1 MSENLSST
9 FPYNSSSSTD
19 GLPNSTDEDC
29 ILADSN
35 AEKVVMVLAYFIILL
50 VSLVGNSLVIL
61 VFYKNKQLRRSIN
74 YYVLNMAVSDL
85 FTPLTIM
92 PVNIVHI
99 ISGSPAFMVDTPLV
113 LGKIL
118 CKLCYFLP
126 DVSLMVSIQ
135 SLLLISVDRFIAVV
149 FPLQMKLISSK
160 VRFICISCTWI
171 VAIAVH
177 APYFYTFKLIP
188 DGNSYKCLK
197 RWGANHDK
205 IHSRYVT
212 AVFITFYLVPIFVLV
227 VLYCTIA
234 WSLKRRHKRRKS
246 MCTSYRSGSHQ
257 VSIRLSVA
265 ILTAY
270 AFCIGPHSVYVFI
283 RTFMWHW
290 RVPPICAFKTVI
302 PFVSRFMAFSW
313 SAINPCI
320 CFTFNKNYQNGLKGI
335 ITARSGATNLRTT
348 TGTTTLRKRATSSG
362 TERICLRVIEKE
374 EEEDEKQDEQKEGQE
389 ELQKEGEEDY
399 QEITEVRTER
409 RSDEEEVLK
418 KEWEEEGQI

>member
-1 MSENLSST
+1 
-9 FPYNSSSSTD
+9 
-19 GLPNSTDEDC
+19 
-29 ILADSN
+29 
-35 AEKVVMVLAYFIILL
+35 
-50 VSLVGNSLVIL
+50 
-61 VFYKNKQLRRSIN
+61 
-74 YYVLNMAVSDL
+74 
-85 FTPLTIM
+85 
-92 PVNIVHI
+92 
-99 ISGSPAFMVDTPLV
+99 MVDTPLV
-113 LGKIL
+113 LGNIL

-135 SLLLISVDRFIAVV
+135 SLMLISVDRLIAVV
-149 FPLQMKLISSK
+149 FPLQIKLISFK

-171 VAIAVH
+171 IAIAVH

-212 AVFITFYLVPIFVLV
+212 AVFSTFYLAPIFVLV

-234 WSLKRRHKRRKS
+234 WSLNRRHKRRKS
-246 MCTSYRSGSHQ
+246 MSSSYRSGSHQ

-265 ILTAY
+265 ILSAY
-270 AFCIGPHSVYVFI
+270 AFCIAPHSVFVFI

-290 RVPPICAFKTVI
+290 RDPPIGAFKTVI
-302 PFVSRFMAFSW
+302 PFVSFFMAYSW

-320 CFTFNKNYQNGLKGI
+320 CFTFSKKYQNGLKGI

-374 EEEDEKQDEQKEGQE
+374 EEDDDEKQDEQKEGQE
-389 ELQKEGEEDY
+389 VLRQERKEDY
-399 QEITEVRTER
+399 QESTEVRTER

>member
-1 MSENLSST
+1 MSENSSST
-9 FPYNSSSSTD
+9 SLYNSSSSTYEP
-19 GLPNSTDEDC
+19 PNTADEGC

-35 AEKVVMVLAYFIILL
+35 AEKVLMVLAYFIILL

-92 PVNIVHI
+92 PVIIVRI
-99 ISGSPAFMVDTPLV
+99 ISGSTAFMVDTPLV
-113 LGKIL
+113 LGNIL

-126 DVSLMVSIQ
+126 DVSIVVSIE
-135 SLLLISVDRFIAVV
+135 SLLLISVDRLIAVV
-149 FPLQMKLISSK
+149 FPLQLKLISSK

-188 DGNSYKCLK
+188 DGNSYNCLK

-212 AVFITFYLVPIFVLV
+212 AVFITFYLVPIFVLA

-246 MCTSYRSGSHQ
+246 MSASYRSGSHQ
-257 VSIRLSVA
+257 ENTHIIRLSVA
-265 ILTAY
+265 ILMAY
-270 AFCIGPHSVYVFI
+270 AFCIAPQSVNMFML
-283 RTFMWHW
+283 TFMWHW
-290 RVPPICAFKTVI
+290 RDPPICAFKTVI
-302 PFVSRFMAFSW
+302 PFVSLFMGHSW

-320 CFTFNKNYQNGLKGI
+320 CFTFNKNYRIGLKGI
-335 ITARSGATNLRTT
+335 ITGRSRATNLGMTT
-348 TGTTTLRKRATSSG
+348 ATTALRKRATSSG

-374 EEEDEKQDEQKEGQE
+374 EEEEKQDEQKKGQE
-389 ELQKEGEEDY
+389 ELQKNGKK
-399 QEITEVRTER
+399 IIKKL
-409 RSDEEEVLK
+409 LK
-418 KEWEEEGQI
+418 